1 MECICEK
8 RKGKVFGGEGGE
20 CDTQPLSRIFCSFSI
35 KTLGG
40 GGGGGGGVATHNH

>member
-1 MECICEK
+1 MK
-8 RKGKVFGGEGGE
+8 RERVRYWGGGGGGGGE

-40 GGGGGGGVATHNH
+40 GGGGGGVATHNH